1 MTRSAAAP
9 AQEERAAFVVERRD
23 GASGAARLVVR
34 GDLGLNQADD
44 LARAIED
51 RIRDDD
57 RQIDIDVAG
66 LGRVDGG
73 SLAQLL
79 ALRAHVRTRGIA
91 CRFVGADPD
100 LERLL
105 DLYGCPNDYSC
116 LKPAPTKIGTLDHI
130 GRATVEVVRSTRG
143 ILHFTGAAV
152 HSLVAAV
159 RRPRT
164 VHLGDLGGLMERTG
178 ADAAPIV
185 ILINFLVGLIIA
197 LQSATQLER
206 FGASIFVAD
215 LVGLSVLRELAPLM
229 TAIVVAG
236 RSGAA
241 YAAELGTMRVNEEID
256 ALDAMRIDPIRYL
269 VFPRVIALA
278 LVVPA
283 LAVLGAVTGCAGGL
297 VIAVFSL
304 DLSAETY
311 LHGIRNAVNF
321 ADFISGQ
328 IKSLFF
334 AVAIALVACQRGLAT
349 RGGAEGVGRSTTSAV
364 VTILLLLVI
373 LDAALT
379 AFFNAFGVL

>member
-1 MTRSAAAP
+1 MAHSAAP
-9 AQEERAAFVVERRD
+9 RIQEERAGFVVERRD
-23 GASGAARLVVR
+23 GKPGTARILVR
-34 GDLGLNQADD
+34 GDLDLTRADD
-44 LARAIED
+44 LARAVESEVRTED
-51 RIRDDD
+51 RSIE
-57 RQIDIDVAG
+57 IDLKR

-79 ALRAHVRTRGIA
+79 ALRARIRDRGKT
-91 CRFVGADPD
+91 CEFVGAAPD

-143 ILHFTGAAV
+143 ILHFTGAAM
-152 HSLVAAV
+152 HSLMAAI

-164 VHLGDLGGLMERTG
+164 VHIGDLGGLMERTG

-185 ILINFLVGLIIA
+185 VLINFLVGLIIA

-215 LVGLSVLRELAPLM
+215 LVALSVLRELAPLM

-311 LHGIRNAVNF
+311 LHGIRNAVGF
-321 ADFISGQ
+321 ADFVSGQ
-328 IKSLFF
+328 VKAVFF
-334 AVAIALVACQRGLAT
+334 AIAIAFVACQRGLAT
-349 RGGAEGVGRSTTSAV
+349 EGGAEGVGRSTTSAG
-364 VTILLLLVI
+364 
-373 LDAALT
+373 ARSHEK
-379 AFFNAFGVL
+379 NSSSPYS